1 MTASGGLQMRDFIER
16 TFFLPLQNLFDRLV
30 SLLPKLFGMIVLIA
44 LGLFLGWLAYKTV
57 RRALHALHFDKFC
70 LQIGLAQV
78 FEKGGIRRSASE
90 LVSGGIYW
98 LIVLSFFVIG
108 LRTLDES
115 LMAGVFSRFFSF
127 LPNLIVALLIL
138 VMGFIFSKFI
148 GRSILIGAVNAG
160 IRTAR
165 LLSISVELLI
175 LIFTLSLSL
184 EELEI
189 GKSTIVA
196 AFSILFGGIVLGLA
210 IAFGFGGRRLAQDFL
225 EKRLGA
231 KQEQESTEKHPS
243 HL

>member
-1 MTASGGLQMRDFIER
+1 MRDFIER

-231 KQEQESTEKHPS
+231 KQEKESTEKHPS

>member
-1 MTASGGLQMRDFIER
+1 MRDFIEK

-30 SLLPKLFGMIVLIA
+30 SLLPKVFGMVVLIA
-44 LGLFLGWLAYKTV
+44 LGLFLGWLVYKIV
-57 RRALHALHFDKFC
+57 RKALQAVNFDKLC
-70 LQIGLAQV
+70 LQVGLSHLL
-78 FEKGGIRRSASE
+78 EKGNIRRSASE
-90 LVSGGIYW
+90 LVSGGLYW

-115 LMAGVFSRFFSF
+115 LMAGVFSRFFSY

-138 VMGFIFSKFI
+138 ILGFFFSKFI
-148 GRSILIGAVNAG
+148 GRSILIGAVNA
-160 IRTAR
+160 RMRSAK

-175 LIFTLSLSL
+175 MIFTLSLSL

-210 IAFGFGGRRLAQDFL
+210 IAFGLGGRRLAQGFL
-225 EKRLGA
+225 EKRLGM
-231 KQEQESTEKHPS
+231 KVEQEESEKYSS

>member
-1 MTASGGLQMRDFIER
+1 MRDFIEK

-30 SLLPKLFGMIVLIA
+30 SLLPKVFGMVVLIA
-44 LGLFLGWLAYKTV
+44 LGLFLGWLVYKIV
-57 RRALHALHFDKFC
+57 RKALQAVNFDKLC
-70 LQIGLAQV
+70 LQVGLSHLL
-78 FEKGGIRRSASE
+78 EKGNIRRSASE
-90 LVSGGIYW
+90 LVSGGLYW

-115 LMAGVFSRFFSF
+115 LMAGVFSRFFSY

-138 VMGFIFSKFI
+138 IMGFFFSKFI
-148 GRSILIGAVNAG
+148 GRSILIGAVNAR
-160 IRTAR
+160 IRSAK

-175 LIFTLSLSL
+175 MIFTLSLSL

-210 IAFGFGGRRLAQDFL
+210 IAFGLGGRRLAQGFL
-225 EKRLGA
+225 EKRLGM
-231 KQEQESTEKHPS
+231 KVEQEESEKYSS